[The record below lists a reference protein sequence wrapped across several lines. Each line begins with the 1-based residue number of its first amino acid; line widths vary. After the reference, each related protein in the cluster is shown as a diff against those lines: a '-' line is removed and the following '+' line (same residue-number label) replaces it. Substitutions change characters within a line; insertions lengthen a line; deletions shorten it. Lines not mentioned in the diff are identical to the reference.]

1 MPANTDHEKLLAA
14 KAAAKLV
21 KNNQVIGLGTG
32 STAAFAMHEIAQRV
46 QDGLQVQAVATSEYT
61 AALATSLGIPVIDV
75 NTVDQID
82 ITIDGAD
89 EFTTE
94 LQLIKGGGGALLR
107 EKIVASLSKQ
117 VIIIADSSK
126 QVKRL
131 GKFTLPIEIIPFASN
146 YVLHQLKKNQGK
158 GVIRTNAGN
167 TFITDSGNYIM
178 DTDFG
183 LIEDPQQLANTL
195 NSITGIVAHGL
206 FINLA
211 TSIFMGSGD
220 AVKIFAKPP
229 Q

>member
-1 MPANTDHEKLLAA
+1 M
-14 KAAAKLV
+14 
-21 KNNQVIGLGTG
+21 GLGTG
-32 STAAFAMHEIAQRV
+32 STAAFAVHEIAQMV
-46 QDGLQVQAVATSEYT
+46 QNGLQVQAVATSEYT
-61 AALATSLGIPVIDV
+61 AALATSLGIPVIDI

-89 EFTTE
+89 EFTTT

-117 VIIIADSSK
+117 VVIIADSSK
-126 QVKRL
+126 QVNRL

-146 YVLHQLKKNQGK
+146 YVLHQLKKIQGK
-158 GVIRTNAGN
+158 GVIRTSAGN
-167 TFITDSGNYIM
+167 NFITDSGNYIM

-195 NSITGIVAHGL
+195 NSITGIVEHGL

-211 TSIFMGSGD
+211 TSIIMGSGD
-220 AVKIFAKPP
+220 EVKIFAKPP